1 MTIYK
6 LSDIFTLQMG
16 KTPARKNMKYW
27 ENGNNKW
34 ISISDLSSYDKYV
47 SDTKEKIT
55 DQAIKETGIKI
66 IPANTV
72 IMSFKLSIGKTA
84 ITQEPVYSNEAI
96 MAFIDKG
103 VVPMIPDYIYYLFKY
118 KKWDEETNKA
128 VMGKTLNKATLA
140 NVQIDINS
148 IEEQQKIVSI
158 LDGTNRIL
166 SNQKAKLKKL
176 DILIKARFVEMFG
189 DPVGNDYYWKQTKL
203 KEVSTKIGSGATP
216 RGGRDSYCS
225 EGISLIRSLNVYD
238 GKFEYKDLAHISN
251 EQAKKLNNVTVNKN
265 DILINIT
272 GASVARTCIVPEDVL
287 PARVNQH
294 VSIIR
299 CKADILNPVFINRMF
314 LSDSY
319 KNQLLN
325 IGESGGATRQAITK
339 DQLESLTII
348 VPPIKLQNQFAAFV
362 QKTDKSKAVIQ
373 ESIDKTQMLFDSLM
387 QEYFS

>member
-1 MTIYK
+1 MKYKISELAKVSAGQSAPQGESNYSDFGTPFVKAGDLKDLINGKSISEIQKVTDEIAKKHKLKLYPKNSILFAKSGMSCTKGYVYTLPQDAYVVSHLAIISPKIKNISIYLNYYFRFFK
-6 LSDIFTLQMG
+6 PSSLIKDQSYPSISLTDI
-16 KTPARKNMKYW
+16 KNMDVDIP
-27 ENGNNKW
+27 EE
-34 ISISDLSSYDKYV
+34 
-47 SDTKEKIT
+47 TKRVEICDNLKLIEKI
-55 DQAIKETGIKI
+55 IR
-66 IPANTV
+66 
-72 IMSFKLSIGKTA
+72 L
-84 ITQEPVYSNEAI
+84 
-96 MAFIDKG
+96 
-103 VVPMIPDYIYYLFKY
+103 Y
-118 KKWDEETNKA
+118 KKE
-128 VMGKTLNKATLA
+128 LA
-140 NVQIDINS
+140 NL
-148 IEEQQKIVSI
+148 E
-158 LDGTNRIL
+158 
-166 SNQKAKLKKL
+166 A
-176 DILIKARFVEMFG
+176 LIKARFVEMFG

-362 QKTDKSKAVIQ
+362 QKTDKSKFFIFRIQ
-373 ESIDKTQMLFDSLM
+373 ACYNIFIQIDFNSQIF
-387 QEYFS
+387 